1 MSKRRTQR
9 GAALLLAMLTVTLVA
24 TFAAAALW
32 QQWRAVEVEQAERAR
47 SQSAWV
53 LVGAQDWGRL
63 ILREDWRAGGSNGTD
78 HLAEPWAVPLQESR
92 LSTFL
97 AAERGV
103 SQGGDEGLPE
113 VFLSGRIT
121 DMQSRLNVN
130 NLVNDKGEPQQK
142 PRLAFTQLFDLLG
155 LPRSELAR
163 LFDNLARASQP
174 QPEEGADAPLRPQ
187 RFDQLVWLGLSPAT
201 LRVLQPHVTLLP
213 SGTRVNLNTASPQ
226 VIAASLKD
234 ADLAAAE
241 RLVQARAR
249 SALRNVGEAAHLL
262 EREGEGGLTDADF
275 SVNSSYFEIYGRLR
289 MEGSVVSE
297 RSLVQRNGGV
307 VTTLWRER
315 IPGDVPP

>member
-24 TFAAAALW
+24 TFAATALW

-63 ILREDWRAGGSNGTD
+63 ILREDGRASKTD
-78 HLAEPWAVPLQESR
+78 HLAEPWAVALQESR

-103 SQGGDEGLPE
+103 SQGDDEGLPE

-121 DMQSRLNVN
+121 DMQSRLNIN
-130 NLVNDKGEPQQK
+130 NLVDDKGVPQLK
-142 PRLAFTQLFDLLG
+142 PRQAFKRLFDLLG
-155 LPRSELAR
+155 LPPSEFAR
-163 LFDNLARASQP
+163 LIDNLARASQP
-174 QPEEGADAPLRPQ
+174 QLEEGADAPLRPQ

-201 LRVLQPHVTLLP
+201 LRVLQPHATLLP
-213 SGTRVNLNTASPQ
+213 PGTTVNLNTASAQ
-226 VIAASLKD
+226 VIAAALED
-234 ADLAAAE
+234 GDLAAAE

-249 SALRNVGEAAHLL
+249 SALRDVGEAARLL
-262 EREGEGGLTDADF
+262 EREGQFNQADF

-297 RSLVQRNGGV
+297 RSLVHRNGSM
-307 VTTLWRER
+307 VTTVWRER
-315 IPGDVPP
+315 IPGDVLP